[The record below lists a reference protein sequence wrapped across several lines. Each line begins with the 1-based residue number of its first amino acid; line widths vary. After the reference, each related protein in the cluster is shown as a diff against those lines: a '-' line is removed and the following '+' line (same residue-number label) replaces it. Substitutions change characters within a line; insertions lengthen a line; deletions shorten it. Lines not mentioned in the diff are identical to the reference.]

1 MEERIE
7 KIEVDQNI
15 IKYKLEL
22 LEQFFKSDAEKTEAM
37 SIFSKS
43 INEFTLD
50 TDERIKD
57 LQDTFVMQSKTIGV
71 MNQIIES
78 QGRMIKS
85 IVEMIS
91 EK

>member
-7 KIEVDQNI
+7 KIEDDQNI
-15 IKYKLEL
+15 IKYKLKL

-43 INEFTLD
+43 INEFMLD

>member
-7 KIEVDQNI
+7 KIEDDQNI

>member
-1 MEERIE
+1 
-7 KIEVDQNI
+7 
-15 IKYKLEL
+15 
-22 LEQFFKSDAEKTEAM
+22 
-37 SIFSKS
+37 
-43 INEFTLD
+43 
-50 TDERIKD
+50 
-57 LQDTFVMQSKTIGV
+57 MQSKTIGV

>member
-1 MEERIE
+1 MEERKE
-7 KIEVDQNI
+7 KIEVDQTI

-50 TDERIKD
+50 TD
-57 LQDTFVMQSKTIGV
+57 
-71 MNQIIES
+71 
-78 QGRMIKS
+78 
-85 IVEMIS
+85 
-91 EK
+91 

>member
-7 KIEVDQNI
+7 KIEDDQNI

-22 LEQFFKSDAEKTEAM
+22 LDQFFKSDAEKTEAM

-43 INEFTLD
+43 INEFMLD

>member
-7 KIEVDQNI
+7 KIEDDQNI

-43 INEFTLD
+43 INEFMLD

-57 LQDTFVMQSKTIGV
+57 LQDTFVTQSKTIGV

>member
-7 KIEVDQNI
+7 KIEDDQNI

-43 INEFTLD
+43 INEFMLD